1 MNRMKAETRMRK
13 KRLPLEMTRRL
24 PGIALSLVLFISAV
38 AVDAAELAER
48 FDDPPPEARPL
59 TWWHWMNGNVTREGI
74 TADLEWMAEQGIG
87 GVHVFETNQ
96 TPAEGPAVY
105 RSPEWEALMRFAMD
119 ECARLGLAF
128 GVHNCS
134 GWSMAGGPWV
144 DSEDS
149 MKELTFAETTVEGPG
164 RIDAPIARSAAPEIH
179 PFSRENVINRWAEDF
194 GYERTDYTPYY
205 EDVAVLAFPKKTPG
219 LSMRERKPVI
229 EATAVAEIGE
239 PDALF
244 DGDLTSGIFFD
255 RAELGE
261 KKRLSVTFSFDEP
274 FEARSFQAATAGPGV
289 PFIRW
294 GTEVVLEAETPSG
307 TFEELGRS
315 RFTHNGILRTY
326 ASFNFSETRSTEYR
340 VVVEFPENAGF
351 PPHFDVGLTELRLS
365 PEPRIEDWP
374 KKAFRL
380 REKTGAIAVEA
391 TGASPLDAA
400 AIPGGEVI
408 DLTDKLRPD
417 GTLDWDVPPG
427 DWTVLRIGMVSTG
440 KMNQPATVGGVG
452 LEVDKMDG
460 AILERFL
467 DEGSVGQLIEAGGE
481 HVGET
486 FDFLSTDSW
495 EVGAQNWSRGFA
507 VEFERR
513 RGYPI
518 TPWLPAL
525 EGRIVDSVEKT
536 ERFLWDFRR
545 TVSELHAEVFTAG
558 LRDYAHRHGMEYG
571 GQPFNNGP
579 FNDMEIGAQMDVV
592 SAEFWPNRE
601 KHNWH
606 TLDLLVPSMAHTY
619 GKPIVEAEAFTA
631 ANRDAAYRQHPKA
644 LKALGDWAFT
654 RGVNR
659 YKFHTSAHQ
668 PWLDVQPGMS
678 MGPFGINMHRNNT
691 WAEQAHDWLEYI
703 RRCQALLQEG
713 RHVADLAYFVGEGA
727 PNTIE
732 REAEARAAL
741 EGWRA
746 NALDHHMLLLASVED
761 GEIVL
766 RSGMRYRL
774 LVLPDRETM
783 TPQIAAKIRDLV
795 TEGAAILGPKPER
808 SPSLSGY
815 PECDARVRAIA
826 DEVWGEGTARG
837 VRQVGEGLVFTAGE
851 PAEVLEELGVER
863 QFRFESEDRKARID
877 FIQRTGNGADFFFL
891 ASPGE
896 RSHRAELSFRT
907 TRGAPELWDPETG
920 ERFCVADF
928 RSGGGRT
935 SFAHT
940 FGPLD
945 SVFVVFPDEPTTD
958 VTPPEFEADGDPLAL
973 QGPWQVRFQPGRGAP
988 EEVVFDELIDWT
1000 KHSDEGVRYFSGSAV
1015 YRKSVEIPAEW
1026 LAEGR
1031 RVLLDLGEVRE
1042 IAEVT
1047 VNGSALPVS
1056 WNLPHQV
1063 DVTGALRSGGNELSI
1078 RITNL
1083 WPNRI
1088 IGDHRQYRHAQEWF
1102 AEDGDWHPAFADPA
1116 VSLPDGRITGFS
1128 WKMWH
1133 AGADLLSSGL
1143 LGPVRLLP
1151 QQATD
1156 SPNLNSK

>member
-1 MNRMKAETRMRK
+1 M
-13 KRLPLEMTRRL
+13 
-24 PGIALSLVLFISAV
+24 G
-38 AVDAAELAER
+38 DAAGLADR

-119 ECARLGLAF
+119 ECSRLGLVF

-134 GWSMAGGPWV
+134 GWNMAGGPWV
-144 DSEDS
+144 DPEES
-149 MKELTFAETTVEGPG
+149 MKELTFAETTVQGPG
-164 RIDAPIARSAAPEIH
+164 QIDTPIARSSPPEIH
-179 PFSRENVINRWAEDF
+179 PFSRENVINRWVEDF
-194 GYERTDYTPYY
+194 AYERTDYEPYY

-219 LSMRERKPVI
+219 LSMRERKPGI
-229 EATAVAEIGE
+229 EATAVAEIGA

-255 RAELGE
+255 HAALRET
-261 KKRLSVTFSFDEP
+261 KQLSLTITFDEP
-274 FEARSFQAATAGPGV
+274 CEARSFKAATAGPGV

-294 GTEVVLEAETPSG
+294 GTEVVLEAKTSSG
-307 TFEELGRS
+307 AFEELGRS

-326 ASFNFSETRSTEYR
+326 ASFNFPETRSEEYR
-340 VVVEFPENAGF
+340 VVVEFPKNAGF
-351 PPHFDVGLTELRLS
+351 APHFDVGLTELQLS

-380 REKTGAIAVEA
+380 REKTGSIAG
-391 TGASPLDAA
+391 GASGDSPLDRF
-400 AIPGGEVI
+400 AIPGGDVI

-427 DWTVLRIGMVSTG
+427 TWTILRIGMVSTG

-452 LEVDKMDG
+452 LEVDKMDA

-467 DEGSVGQLIEAGGE
+467 EEGSVGQLIEAGGE

-486 FDFLSTDSW
+486 FNFLSTDSW
-495 EVGAQNWSRGFA
+495 EVGTQTWSRGFA
-507 VEFERR
+507 AEFQRR
-513 RGYPI
+513 RGYAI

-536 ERFLWDFRR
+536 ERFLWDYRR

-558 LRDYAHRHGMEYG
+558 LREYAHRHRMVYG
-571 GQPFNNGP
+571 GQPFNNGA
-579 FNDMEIGAQMDVV
+579 FNDMEVGGQMDVV

-601 KHNWH
+601 GHNWH

-619 GKPIVEAEAFTA
+619 GKPIIEAEAFTA
-631 ANRDAAYRQHPKA
+631 SNRDAAYRQHPKA

-668 PWLDVQPGMS
+668 PWLEVQPGMS

-691 WAEQAHDWLEYI
+691 WAEQAHGWLEYI
-703 RRCQALLQEG
+703 QRCQALLQEG
-713 RHVADLAYFVGEGA
+713 RYVADLAYFIGEGA

-732 REAEARAAL
+732 READARAAL

-746 NALDHHMLLLASVED
+746 NAIDHHMLLQASVED
-761 GEIVL
+761 GAIVL
-766 RSGMRYRL
+766 PSGMRYRL
-774 LVLPDRETM
+774 LVLPERETM
-783 TPQIAAKIRDLV
+783 TPQIAEKIRELV
-795 TEGAAILGPKPER
+795 NAGATILGPKPER

-826 DEVWGEGTARG
+826 GEVWGERPTGGPRK
-837 VRQVGEGLVFTAGE
+837 VGEGLVFTDGE

-863 QFRFESEDRKARID
+863 QFRFESEDRTARID
-877 FIQRTGNGADFFFL
+877 FIQRTGDGADYFFL

-896 RSHRAELSFRT
+896 RPHTAELSFRT
-907 TRGAPELWDPETG
+907 TRGAPELWDAETG
-920 ERFCVADF
+920 ERFRVPAF
-928 RSGGGRT
+928 RTGDGRT
-935 SFAHT
+935 SFSHT
-940 FGPLD
+940 FGPQD
-945 SVFVVFPDEPTTD
+945 SIFVVFPDEPTTEA
-958 VTPPEFEADGDPLAL
+958 TPPEFEAAGEAMTLEGA
-973 QGPWQVRFQPGRGAP
+973 WTVRFQPGRGAP
-988 EEVVFDELIDWT
+988 EEVVLDELMDWA
-1000 KHSDEGVRYFSGSAV
+1000 KHPDEGVQYFSGSAV
-1015 YRKSVEIPAEW
+1015 YEKSVVIPEAW
-1026 LAEGR
+1026 LGEDR

-1042 IAEVT
+1042 IAEVAI
-1047 VNGSALPVS
+1047 NGSVLPVS
-1056 WNLPHQV
+1056 WNLPHEV
-1063 DVTGALRSGGNELSI
+1063 DVTEALRPGGNELFI
-1078 RITNL
+1078 RVTNL

-1088 IGDHRQYRHAQEWF
+1088 IGDHRQFRQAQEWF
-1102 AEDGDWHPAFADPA
+1102 AEDGDWHPAFADPD
-1116 VSLPDGRITGFS
+1116 VPLPDGRITGYS

-1133 AGADLLSSGL
+1133 AGAELLPSGL
-1143 LGPVRLLP
+1143 LGPVKLVPLRTMAP
-1151 QQATD
+1151 QA
-1156 SPNLNSK
+1156 SHHR